1 MQKEQKCPPTRPS
14 SPLFRTTS
22 SSWPH
27 LLTRAPTR
35 PLLLSALRILPPSGV
50 VSPGNPS
57 SLQGLPSALWT
68 GLSAPGCSP
77 LTSGPSLCLQS
88 PLFPSRPSHP
98 SRLSPPPSGASLHSP
113 VPSPSRVS
121 ILHVPPHFPRALSDL
136 WAWFFAIWDPPT
148 LWFPSPSG
156 GTLCPPGR
164 ALCGPPLSSK
174 DTSEDTLCPH
184 RSCR

>member
-1 MQKEQKCPPTRPS
+1 MQKEQKCPPTRSS

-35 PLLLSALRILPPSGV
+35 PLLLSALQIPPPSGV

-57 SLQGLPSALWT
+57 SFQGLPSALWT
-68 GLSAPGCSP
+68 GLSTPGCSP

-98 SRLSPPPSGASLHSP
+98 SRPSPPPSGSP
-113 VPSPSRVS
+113 
-121 ILHVPPHFPRALSDL
+121 
-136 WAWFFAIWDPPT
+136 
-148 LWFPSPSG
+148 
-156 GTLCPPGR
+156 
-164 ALCGPPLSSK
+164 PPLSSFLLPPGSPSSMCPLTFQGPCL
-174 DTSEDTLCPH
+174 TSGPGSLPYGTPLPSGSLLLLGH
-184 RSCR
+184 PLSSRPSPLRPPSVL